1 MGVSNKYVYV
11 ASWMKETNNTFRAN
25 LIFPDMFNVSWH
37 VESNIYSRCEGLN
50 TFPSLLIEI
59 LYPDIKD
66 FDVDLFLRSFGKGH
80 MTSDIEL
87 WLASTLSILRKTFFP
102 S

>member
-1 MGVSNKYVYV
+1 
-11 ASWMKETNNTFRAN
+11 MKEQIHTFKAN
-25 LIFPDMFNVSWH
+25 LMFPDTFNVSWH
-37 VESNIYSRCEGLN
+37 VESNIYSRWEGLN
-50 TFPSLLIEI
+50 VFPSLLIEI

-66 FDVDLFLRSFGKGH
+66 ADVDLFLRSFGKGH

-87 WLASTLSILRKTFFP
+87 WFASTLSV